1 MNSILITGGAGFIGS
16 HTALRF
22 ANLGFE
28 VTAVDSLSPYYSVNL
43 KRARVQNLLRHENI
57 HFVEGTLANE
67 DFSAELIGSIKP
79 TSVIHLAAQPGVRL
93 PVSEHFM
100 YVDSNLKA
108 FSNVIL
114 ECAKQ
119 GVPKFLYASSSSVY
133 GNSKNVPFS
142 ETDKNIKPIS
152 FYGATKLSNEI
163 LASSVSTNFGMATR
177 GLRFFTVYGPWGR
190 PDMAYFKLA
199 TSLMNQTAFSLYGD
213 GKIRRDFTFVDDV
226 VESIVKLTSQLEEH
240 TSFADVVNVG
250 GSQRYSML
258 ELIEAIENAFGSKV
272 NISIED
278 VFSADVN
285 ETWADT
291 TYLES
296 LIEFKPKTDL
306 TSGIESFVKWINSSE
321 IQKQRYDWNI

>member
-1 MNSILITGGAGFIGS
+1 LNSILITGGAGFIGS

-28 VTAVDSLSPYYSVNL
+28 VTAVDNLSPYYSVNL
-43 KRARVQNLLRHENI
+43 KKSRVQNLLKHENI
-57 HFVEGTLANE
+57 RFVEGSLADE
-67 DFSAELIGSIKP
+67 DFSAELISRVNP

-93 PVSEHFM
+93 PISEHYR
-100 YVDSNLKA
+100 YVDSNLQA

-133 GNSKNVPFS
+133 GNSENVPFS
-142 ETDKNIKPIS
+142 ETDRNIKPIS

-163 LASSVSTNFGMATR
+163 LASSASTNFGLASR

-199 TSLMNQTAFSLYGD
+199 TSLMDQKVFSLYGD

-226 VESIVKLTSQLEEH
+226 VESIVKLTFQLEEN
-240 TSFADVVNVG
+240 TGFADVVNVG

-258 ELIEAIENAFGSKV
+258 ELIEAVEDSFGSKV
-272 NISIED
+272 NVSFED

-306 TSGIESFVKWINSSE
+306 RSGIETFAQWFNSSE
-321 IQKQRYDWNI
+321 IQSKRHDWNI